1 MESAVSLLRRAAEL
15 DSGEKYSEALVCY
28 QEGIQLLIGV
38 VKTLK
43 DGERASALREQIT
56 KYMDRAE
63 IVKQYVTTKKATGPH
78 HERISI
84 AENAQGFGYER
95 VFARFLDGSV
105 THVEIED
112 PYIRNT
118 HQIYNFLR
126 FCELLVTAKSV
137 KKILLTTGFESEE
150 QRSRLAEIG
159 SSLKGHGIDL
169 TVTYSETLHD
179 REIRFSNGWT
189 VKIGRGLDY
198 FKATKGRFSVGFC
211 NFNLRLC
218 HETTIDIYHK
228 SDTVQVK

>member
-38 VKTLK
+38 VKSPFGRVLPLPIDRFSHFPALK

-63 IVKQYVTTKKATGPH
+63 IVKQYVTTKKASTMGIRSSNACSSASISAISAAGPH

-118 HQIYNFLR
+118 HQ
-126 FCELLVTAKSV
+126 
-137 KKILLTTGFESEE
+137 
-150 QRSRLAEIG
+150 
-159 SSLKGHGIDL
+159 
-169 TVTYSETLHD
+169 
-179 REIRFSNGWT
+179 
-189 VKIGRGLDY
+189 
-198 FKATKGRFSVGFC
+198 
-211 NFNLRLC
+211 
-218 HETTIDIYHK
+218 
-228 SDTVQVK
+228 VQS